1 MREHFLAGLALRRS
15 NSVDRRKLSKRV
27 PGIFGVPLHTSI
39 QYANVAVSL
48 LNEDGHSYIYGYVPI
63 VMAKT
68 SVYLKE
74 KSAYDNIFRFSRCK
88 PLKQSTVALEVENIF
103 ATGSSPLR
111 IQELQVTF
119 DSPDRYGKSL
129 DWSCCTAHDAANIL
143 LRYLLRLPEPVIPL
157 E

>member
-1 MREHFLAGLALRRS
+1 
-15 NSVDRRKLSKRV
+15 
-27 PGIFGVPLHTSI
+27 
-39 QYANVAVSL
+39 
-48 LNEDGHSYIYGYVPI
+48 
-63 VMAKT
+63 MAKT

-119 DSPDRYGKSL
+119 DSPDRYGKSPL
-129 DWSCCTAHDAANIL
+129 FLWSEAADEAQRGSVVPAQIVRSPVATGDDGSRSVISDPTYLAPIL
-143 LRYLLRLPEPVIPL
+143 PNARSLIHPDQAPTLRH
-157 E
+157 